1 VLQSGSSLVMVPQGS
16 AARILILGDAG
27 VGKSSFMYLLCH
39 DGETL
44 KRPHYTVGCDVDV
57 LLHQS
62 SEQATFF
69 ELVEVGGSPAFE
81 NSRRMW
87 YGICDGIIGVC
98 DVTNVNSRNNLD
110 LWFREAL
117 SLTGLDV
124 LPWVIN
130 GSTTFLDLSLHP
142 DKRLSGRRVPVLVL
156 ANKLDLLRAK
166 VCFVFFSFC
175 FAFVLLL

>member
-81 NSRRMW
+81 YVTLRMLTLVTIWICGFERR
-87 YGICDGIIGVC
+87 C
-98 DVTNVNSRNNLD
+98 L
-110 LWFREAL
+110 
-117 SLTGLDV
+117 
-124 LPWVIN
+124 
-130 GSTTFLDLSLHP
+130 
-142 DKRLSGRRVPVLVL
+142 
-156 ANKLDLLRAK
+156 
-166 VCFVFFSFC
+166 
-175 FAFVLLL
+175 